1 MQVSTAANDNAPVL
15 ISIKQAVSM
24 TSLSRTMIN
33 KYRAAG
39 SFPEAVPMGD
49 RRIAFVRGEVL
60 AWIQDRIDRRNT
72 RRAANDNIPAGKR
85 EAA

>member
-1 MQVSTAANDNAPVL
+1 MDSPTL
-15 ISIKQAVSM
+15 ISLNDAAAL
-24 TSLSRTMIN
+24 TSLSRTMLN
-33 KYRAAG
+33 RYRAAG

-60 AWIQDRIDRRNT
+60 AWIQDRIDRRNV
-72 RRAANDNIPAGKR
+72 RRAANDNRSASKT

>member
-1 MQVSTAANDNAPVL
+1 MDSPAL
-15 ISIKQAVSM
+15 ISLNDAAAL
-24 TSLSRTMIN
+24 TSLSRTMLN

-60 AWIQDRIDRRNT
+60 AWIQDRIDRRNVQ
-72 RRAANDNIPAGKR
+72 RAANDNQASTLGK
-85 EAA
+85 AA